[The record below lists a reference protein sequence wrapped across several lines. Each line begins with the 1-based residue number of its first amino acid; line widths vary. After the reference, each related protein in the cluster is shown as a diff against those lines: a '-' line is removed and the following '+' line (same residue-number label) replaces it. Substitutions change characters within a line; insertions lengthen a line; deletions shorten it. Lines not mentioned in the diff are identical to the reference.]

1 MIDHFSREPVNQ
13 HNPNPKEKSVSVN
26 RKLIGGREI
35 YICDG
40 FIADDTALRVGGLLK
55 TLTYRR
61 SEKSRPDLP
70 VSGAAAE
77 ISADLSAREPFF
89 AELIR
94 FGEDMFPA
102 ERFVVERLYVNSTLY
117 GDVYFPHRDCD
128 QNLRNI
134 TVLYYGNLT
143 WHADWGGETIF
154 FNDNH
159 DAELAVTPRPG
170 RFIVSRGAILHRGGV
185 PSRVCHEERFS
196 IACKLRAV

>member
-13 HNPNPKEKSVSVN
+13 HNPNPKEKGVSVN
-26 RKLIGGREI
+26 KKAIGGREI

-159 DAELAVTPRPG
+159 DAELAVTPRLG

-185 PSRVCHEERFS
+185 PSRICHEERFS

>member
-1 MIDHFSREPVNQ
+1 VNQ
-13 HNPNPKEKSVSVN
+13 HNPNEKGVSVN
-26 RKLIGGREI
+26 KKLIGGREV

-40 FIADDTALRVGGLLK
+40 FVADDIALRVSALLR

-77 ISADLSAREPFF
+77 ISEDLRAREPFF
-89 AELIR
+89 AELAR

-102 ERFVVERLYVNSTLY
+102 ERFVLERLYVNSSLY
-117 GDVYFPHRDCD
+117 GDIYFAHRDCD
-128 QNLRNI
+128 QNLRNV
-134 TVLYYGNLT
+134 TVLYYGNLA

-170 RFIVSRGAILHRGGV
+170 RFVVSRGAILHRGGV
-185 PSRVCHEERFS
+185 PSRACHEERFS